1 MVKLGLDSSEFTKG
15 TQQAKNQTKGF
26 VDDIGGMFTKLAA
39 SITILA
45 ALKKAFDF
53 SKESYQVA
61 AQAEGVERAF
71 AKLNRP
77 DLLNQLRDATRGT
90 VSDLELMQNAIQAK
104 NFKIPLEN
112 LATYLKFA
120 NQRAKDTGQS
130 VDYLVQSIVI
140 GVGRKSPLILDNLGI
155 SALEV
160 REEFAKTGDMA
171 KAVANIIDREMGNAN
186 STLDGSKEKIA
197 RVSVAWE
204 NLKKSAGQ
212 TGWMKAV
219 GDVWNETLSYI
230 LNSFTA
236 LNESKTLNW
245 FERLLGYLGHAGSQF
260 KALQEQQ
267 NNNANNKRIENDVN
281 GMMQYIK
288 TIDQAKSM
296 IASID
301 KGKDGPFGMSEFNK
315 TYRQRLVDYITQ
327 NEAIAAE
334 NERLRNTREGLE
346 RELSGK
352 KELLQSAKMGSPE
365 EAKLIRE
372 IAALE
377 RKLQVKKEVEKAG
390 AKGSISYAENELA
403 KLEQKIKFVVTD
415 DERAELQTQIDELRV
430 AIKVKLGMVDDNDLK
445 KIGNIINQE
454 FSSSNADLLAR
465 PLIDAAKLVEN
476 GWKDAGE
483 GIATVYSSQFG
494 VLDDKGNVVEILVTP
509 ILPDGTV
516 LSPEELEGYIAQ
528 NLESVSNIL
537 ESDNMNIVL
546 GVNVD
551 PDGSAGERLH
561 ELQELYY
568 GIVQGIQANST
579 YEIGSIANIDA
590 LIAEQENLL
599 NVLNLTEQEITDI
612 QDKINDLKTQRA
624 GNLQRL
630 FPVGSAAAYAQEI
643 ALLDENMS
651 NLTGAE
657 LDAALAARSFAEIM
671 QQGASIG
678 WKTQLEQEIDY
689 LNTLKEALKSATEDR
704 RAFIQEQINA
714 QQAVVDS
721 YDKNKVALKNFN
733 DDFVQLLENG
743 AIAGLSALGA
753 AIGELALGHPEDAW
767 KIFLNPIADMA
778 IQLGELAIATGITMA
793 GIKAAFKS
801 MNPYAAIA
809 AGVAL
814 VALGTFVKGQIG
826 KIGGDGSGTGTNPD
840 TFSGGYSYSGSERAN
855 MNALQIAKPEPQVV
869 VLETRVRGSDIILAT
884 DKERTRRRS

>member
-1 MVKLGLDSSEFTKG
+1 MSLLGKIMVKLGLDSSEFTKG

-245 FERLLGYLGHAGSQF
+245 FERLFGYLGHAGSQF

-415 DERAELQTQIDELRV
+415 QDRADLQSKIDAKKLEIKAMLKVEPKTDRQV
-430 AIKVKLGMVDDNDLK
+430 IEEAIKGYEDQQLAIPIGM
-445 KIGNIINQE
+445 
-454 FSSSNADLLAR
+454 
-465 PLIDAAKLVEN
+465 
-476 GWKDAGE
+476 
-483 GIATVYSSQFG
+483 
-494 VLDDKGNVVEILVTP
+494 
-509 ILPDGTV
+509 GT
-516 LSPEELEGYIAQ
+516 PEELAAAQ
-528 NLESVSNIL
+528 DEWNRLAAIIKQAKDE
-537 ESDNMNIVL
+537 L
-546 GVNVD
+546 GKFPKI
-551 PDGSAGERLH
+551 PDVVPPS
-561 ELQELYY
+561 
-568 GIVQGIQANST
+568 
-579 YEIGSIANIDA
+579 
-590 LIAEQENLL
+590 
-599 NVLNLTEQEITDI
+599 
-612 QDKINDLKTQRA
+612 
-624 GNLQRL
+624 
-630 FPVGSAAAYAQEI
+630 GSAAAYAQEI
-643 ALLDENMS
+643 ALLDENRS

-793 GIKAAFKS
+793 GIKAAFES

>member
-245 FERLLGYLGHAGSQF
+245 FERLFGYLGHAGSQF

-415 DERAELQTQIDELRV
+415 QDRADLQSKIDAKKLEIKAMLKVEPKTDRQV
-430 AIKVKLGMVDDNDLK
+430 IEEAIKGYEDQQLAIPIGM
-445 KIGNIINQE
+445 
-454 FSSSNADLLAR
+454 
-465 PLIDAAKLVEN
+465 
-476 GWKDAGE
+476 
-483 GIATVYSSQFG
+483 
-494 VLDDKGNVVEILVTP
+494 
-509 ILPDGTV
+509 GT
-516 LSPEELEGYIAQ
+516 PEELAAAQ
-528 NLESVSNIL
+528 DEWNRLAAIIKQAKDE
-537 ESDNMNIVL
+537 L
-546 GVNVD
+546 GKFPKI
-551 PDGSAGERLH
+551 PDVVPPS
-561 ELQELYY
+561 
-568 GIVQGIQANST
+568 
-579 YEIGSIANIDA
+579 
-590 LIAEQENLL
+590 
-599 NVLNLTEQEITDI
+599 
-612 QDKINDLKTQRA
+612 
-624 GNLQRL
+624 
-630 FPVGSAAAYAQEI
+630 GSAAAYAQEI

-793 GIKAAFKS
+793 GIKAAFES

>member
-1 MVKLGLDSSEFTKG
+1 MSLLGKIMVKLGLDSSEFTKG

-415 DERAELQTQIDELRV
+415 QDRADLQSKIDAKKLEIKAMLKVEPKTDRQV
-430 AIKVKLGMVDDNDLK
+430 IEEAIKGYEDQQLAIPIGM
-445 KIGNIINQE
+445 
-454 FSSSNADLLAR
+454 
-465 PLIDAAKLVEN
+465 
-476 GWKDAGE
+476 
-483 GIATVYSSQFG
+483 
-494 VLDDKGNVVEILVTP
+494 
-509 ILPDGTV
+509 GT
-516 LSPEELEGYIAQ
+516 PEELAAAQ
-528 NLESVSNIL
+528 DEWNRLAAIIKQAKDE
-537 ESDNMNIVL
+537 L
-546 GVNVD
+546 GKFPKI
-551 PDGSAGERLH
+551 PDVVPPS
-561 ELQELYY
+561 
-568 GIVQGIQANST
+568 
-579 YEIGSIANIDA
+579 
-590 LIAEQENLL
+590 
-599 NVLNLTEQEITDI
+599 
-612 QDKINDLKTQRA
+612 
-624 GNLQRL
+624 
-630 FPVGSAAAYAQEI
+630 GSAAAYAQEI

-793 GIKAAFKS
+793 GIKAAFES